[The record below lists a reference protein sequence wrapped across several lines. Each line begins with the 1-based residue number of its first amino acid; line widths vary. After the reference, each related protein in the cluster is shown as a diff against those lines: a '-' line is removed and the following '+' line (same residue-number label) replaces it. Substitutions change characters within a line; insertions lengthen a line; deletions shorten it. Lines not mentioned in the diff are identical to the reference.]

1 MQILQVAGLALVTV
15 AMLLIIR
22 QDRPELAV
30 QLGLALGALVFG
42 LVLGE
47 LSGIVDGIQALAG
60 KAGVDRQHLTT
71 VFRIIGVAYVAEFA
85 GQVCRDAGEGAVAGK
100 VEMAGKVL
108 ILALAFPIILAVL
121 DAVLRLLP

>member
-1 MQILQVAGLALVTV
+1 
-15 AMLLIIR
+15 MLLIIR

-30 QLGLALGALVFG
+30 QLGLVLGALVFG

-47 LSGIVDGIQALAG
+47 LSGIIDGIQGLAG
-60 KAGVDRQHLTT
+60 RAGVDRQHLTT

-121 DAVLRLLP
+121 DAVLRLLPR